1 MVNGLIKVLF
11 QEVGKQEVETL
22 FQKVS
27 DPLQGSKVFLS
38 CLMF

>member
-11 QEVGKQEVETL
+11 QEVGKQEVDTIS
-22 FQKVS
+22 KSVR
-27 DPLQGSKVFLS
+27 PLQGSKVFLS